1 VFIRGLFFS
10 LTLAFAAAAQSPS
23 QTAAQSPSQQE
34 LQEALQ
40 MSESDVNPQTQD
52 AERPL
57 DKPPSVWRAFGSL
70 AFVLGIAGAGIWALR
85 KWGVRRLPG
94 SGGNR
99 MKIEE
104 TLALGERR
112 YASILK
118 VDDERFLIATYPSGV
133 GLLARLDGSVEPG
146 FDRALEQQIQVQSPI
161 PVRDME
167 ARLIG
172 DQP

>member
-1 VFIRGLFFS
+1 MG
-10 LTLAFAAAAQSPS
+10 
-23 QTAAQSPSQQE
+23 
-34 LQEALQ
+34 
-40 MSESDVNPQTQD
+40 DGGVNLQTQID
-52 AERPL
+52 E
-57 DKPPSVWRAFGSL
+57 KPPSVWRAFGSL
-70 AFVLGIAGAGIWALR
+70 VFVLGIAGGGVWALR
-85 KWGVRRLPG
+85 KWGMKRLPG

-112 YASILK
+112 FVSILK
-118 VDDERFLIATYPSGV
+118 VDDERFLIASYPQGL

-146 FDRALEQQIQVQSPI
+146 FGRELEQQIQAQAPI

-167 ARLIG
+167 AKLKG